1 MNTQRDPVATQLSSD
16 TLGRPVRTLRVKMVL
31 LGGSGVGKSSLALR
45 FVRSEFRSTVP
56 TVGCAYMTHM
66 IHLRDVSL
74 RFEIWDTAGQEKY
87 HSVTPLYYRGAHA
100 ALLVYDISKRETFY
114 RVQLWLQELE
124 KHYIPG
130 STVMWLI
137 GNKADLGH
145 ARQVSEQ
152 EGHSLAADRG
162 LYFIETSALSGD
174 HVDELLQDPT
184 ECTSVLEVSRAA
196 CRSGRRSPVRI
207 CTTETCPAF
216 SHPAANHDCYKSSE
230 R

>member
-100 ALLVYDISKRETFY
+100 ALLVYDISKRE
-114 RVQLWLQELE
+114 LE

-174 HVDELLQDPT
+174 HVDELLQDVAHRVY
-184 ECTSVLEVSRAA
+184 ECVGGQQGGLSEWEEKPCEDLHHRDMSSLLTS
-196 CRSGRRSPVRI
+196 C
-207 CTTETCPAF
+207 C
-216 SHPAANHDCYKSSE
+216 KS
-230 R
+230 